1 MLHEEVNMLLTRA
14 TDYGM
19 RVMVDLAG
27 QPPATKAVAGE
38 IAERQQIAPAFLS
51 KVLVRL
57 SQANLVRT
65 YRGATGGT
73 HLARPPEKI
82 NLLEVVEAMQGP
94 IVLNDCNI
102 EYPPCPLKGNCR
114 ITPIWQEAK
123 DNLEGL
129 LRRTTL
135 ADLGKPA

>member
-1 MLHEEVNMLLTRA
+1 MLLNRA
-14 TDYGM
+14 TNYGL

-27 QPPATKAVAGE
+27 QPAATKAVAGE
-38 IAERQQIAPAFLS
+38 IAERQEIPPAFLS

-57 SQANLVRT
+57 SQANLIRT
-65 YRGATGGT
+65 YRGATGGA

-102 EYPPCPLKGNCR
+102 EYPPCPLKETCPMS
-114 ITPIWQEAK
+114 PIWREAK
-123 DNLEGL
+123 DNLEDL
-129 LRRTTL
+129 LRQTAL
-135 ADLGKPA
+135 ADLLKAA

>member
-1 MLHEEVNMLLTRA
+1 MLLNRA

-19 RVMVDLAG
+19 RVMVDLAS
-27 QPPATKAVAGE
+27 QPVATKAVAGE
-38 IAERQQIAPAFLS
+38 IAERQQIRPAFLS

-65 YRGATGGT
+65 CRGATGGA

-82 NLLEVVEAMQGP
+82 NLLEVVEAMQGA

-102 EYPPCPLKGNCR
+102 EYPPCPLKETCR
-114 ITPIWQEAK
+114 MTPIWREAK

-135 ADLGKPA
+135 VNVHRAA

>member
-1 MLHEEVNMLLTRA
+1 MLLNRT

-19 RVMVDLAG
+19 RVMVDLAS

-38 IAERQQIAPAFLS
+38 IADRQQIPPALLS

-65 YRGATGGT
+65 YRGATGGA

-94 IVLNDCNI
+94 IVLNECNI
-102 EYPPCPLKGNCR
+102 EYPPCPLKETCP
-114 ITPIWQEAK
+114 ITPIWREAK

-135 ADLGKPA
+135 ADLLKTA

>member
-1 MLHEEVNMLLTRA
+1 MLLNKA

-19 RVMVDLAG
+19 RVMLELAS
-27 QPPATKAVAGE
+27 QPPATRAVVGE
-38 IAERQQIAPAFLS
+38 IARRQQISPAFIS

-65 YRGATGGT
+65 YRGATGGA

-94 IVLNDCNI
+94 IVFNACNI
-102 EYPPCPLKGNCR
+102 EYPPCPLKETCP
-114 ITPIWQEAK
+114 ISPIWREAK
-123 DNLEGL
+123 VSLEGL

-135 ADLGKPA
+135 ADLLQTS

>member
-1 MLHEEVNMLLTRA
+1 MLLNKA

-19 RVMVDLAG
+19 RVMVELAS
-27 QPPATKAVAGE
+27 QPPAARAVAGE
-38 IAERQQIAPAFLS
+38 IAERQQIPPTFLS

-65 YRGATGGT
+65 YRGATGGA

-94 IVLNDCNI
+94 IVFNACNI
-102 EYPPCPLKGNCR
+102 EYPPCPLKETCP
-114 ITPIWQEAK
+114 ISPIWREAK
-123 DNLEGL
+123 ANLEGL
-129 LRRTTL
+129 LRLTTL
-135 ADLGKPA
+135 TDLLKTA

>member
-1 MLHEEVNMLLTRA
+1 MLLNKA

-27 QPPATKAVAGE
+27 QPSATKAVSGE
-38 IAERQQIAPAFLS
+38 IAERQQIPPAFLS

-65 YRGATGGT
+65 YRGATGGA

-94 IVLNDCNI
+94 IVLSDCNI
-102 EYPPCPLKGNCR
+102 EYPPCPLKGACP
-114 ITPIWQEAK
+114 ISPIWREAK
-123 DNLEGL
+123 ESLEAL

-135 ADLGKPA
+135 ADLLKAA

>member
-1 MLHEEVNMLLTRA
+1 MLLNKA

-19 RVMVDLAG
+19 RVMLELAS

-38 IAERQQIAPAFLS
+38 IAERKQIPPAFLS

-57 SQANLVRT
+57 SQAKLVRT
-65 YRGATGGT
+65 YRGATGGV
-73 HLARPPEKI
+73 HLARLPEKI

-102 EYPPCPLKGNCR
+102 EYPPCPLKETCP
-114 ITPIWQEAK
+114 ISPIWREAK

-135 ADLGKPA
+135 ADLLKTA

>member
-1 MLHEEVNMLLTRA
+1 MLLNRA
-14 TDYGM
+14 TDYGL
-19 RVMVDLAG
+19 RAMVDLAS
-27 QPPATKAVAGE
+27 QPPATRTVAGE
-38 IAERQQIAPAFLS
+38 IAGRQEIPAAFLS

-73 HLARPPEKI
+73 HLVRPPEKT

-94 IVLNDCNI
+94 IVLNECDI
-102 EYPPCPLKGNCR
+102 EYPPCPLKKTCP
-114 ITPIWQEAK
+114 ISPIWREAK
-123 DNLEGL
+123 DNLEDM

-135 ADLGKPA
+135 ADLLKTA